1 MTSPSKARLQLLDI
15 VNMINMVKNMNMAL
29 HMATADIG
37 NMEKTNALHS
47 VTDEIENRICI
58 ILDHIEDLRGI
69 LP

>member
-1 MTSPSKARLQLLDI
+1 MTNPSQAHLQLLDI
-15 VNMINMVKNMNMAL
+15 VNMIDMVKNMNRAM

-37 NMEKTNALHS
+37 NIDKTNALQS
-47 VTDEIENRICI
+47 VADEIENRICI

>member
-1 MTSPSKARLQLLDI
+1 MTSPSQAHLQLLDI
-15 VNMINMVKNMNMAL
+15 VNMIDMVKNMNMAL

-37 NMEKTNALHS
+37 NMEKTNALQS
-47 VTDEIENRICI
+47 VTDEIENRISI

>member
-1 MTSPSKARLQLLDI
+1 
-15 VNMINMVKNMNMAL
+15 MIDMVKNMNMAL

-37 NMEKTNALHS
+37 NMEKTNALQS